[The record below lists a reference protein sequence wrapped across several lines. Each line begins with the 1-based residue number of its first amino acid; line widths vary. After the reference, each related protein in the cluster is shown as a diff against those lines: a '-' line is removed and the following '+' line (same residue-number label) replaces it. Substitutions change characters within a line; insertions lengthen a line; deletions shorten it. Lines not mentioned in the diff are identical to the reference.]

1 MVGRGTV
8 RGGLHVV
15 RQLLQ
20 VGLLLGQ
27 LLLELLELLLLTL
40 ADREVLAGAL
50 APLEGVTVEGVG
62 VSACAWLC
70 EGLLG
75 SDRSSRDGSGA
86 VYAHD
91 GAGA

>member
-8 RGGLHVV
+8 RGGVHVV

-27 LLLELLELLLLTL
+27 LLLELLELLLLAL

-50 APLEGVTVEGVG
+50 ASLEGVAVEGVVVSLFLVCGG
-62 VSACAWLC
+62 VDC
-70 EGLLG
+70 LL
-75 SDRSSRDGSGA
+75 
-86 VYAHD
+86 VM
-91 GAGA
+91 